1 MLSIIYMCVSY
12 LSFEVCVS
20 ICVCVCWKRDKIFME
35 VHPFIINT
43 PLVYFP
49 STSPKR
55 RTAVTLLVSAL
66 QAYFQSDFSIGLIIK
81 FMLNRLFWMCDFLLI
96 YLQLKTKILLIQVWM
111 LICMTQNAQ
120 YSTYGVSMGEFN
132 EYHWE
137 ALVVN
142 GFQSTLV

>member
-1 MLSIIYMCVSY
+1 MLSLIYMCVSY
-12 LSFEVCVS
+12 LSFVS

-35 VHPFIINT
+35 VHPFIINI

-49 STSPKR
+49 STCPKR

-66 QAYFQSDFSIGLIIK
+66 QAYFQSDLIRLIIK

-96 YLQLKTKILLIQVWM
+96 YLHLKIKILLIKVWM

-120 YSTYGVSMGEFN
+120 YSTYSVLMGEFN
-132 EYHWE
+132 QYHWK